1 MKLSEFINKRL
12 KELGM
17 KRSDLINKHDLV
29 WSTLSTIDRGG
40 SIGNVTIEKLAL
52 ALQCNRGDIQACL
65 AEQNPLQKTIV
76 SKKSLAKQKVID
88 NTEDFERAANTI
100 KKVME
105 EKPFVTPEP
114 EEEVDVMFPPEMDDE
129 ADTIRVTREVAEAV
143 YKRKL
148 KDICMKHFAN
158 MCPGDDSTKT
168 FAEIGHELVNEI
180 LK

>member
-65 AEQNPLQKTIV
+65 AEQNPLQKAVV

-105 EKPFVTPEP
+105 EEPFVTPESEP
-114 EEEVDVMFPPEMDDE
+114 EEEVDVMFPPEPE
-129 ADTIRVTREVAEAV
+129 EKPEETVAEFKA
-143 YKRKL
+143 RM
-148 KDICMKHFAN
+148 KDICLRLFVEEEYSDNARL
-158 MCPGDDSTKT
+158 CIADRLL
-168 FAEIGHELVNEI
+168 EEL

>member
-65 AEQNPLQKTIV
+65 AEQNPLQKAIV

-114 EEEVDVMFPPEMDDE
+114 EEEVDVMFPVETAAEETLAEFKARMKDFCLRMFVEEDYSE
-129 ADTIRVTREVAEAV
+129 TARLCIADRLLNEL
-143 YKRKL
+143 L
-148 KDICMKHFAN
+148 K
-158 MCPGDDSTKT
+158 
-168 FAEIGHELVNEI
+168 
-180 LK
+180 

>member
-1 MKLSEFINKRL
+1 MKLSDFINKRL

-65 AEQNPLQKTIV
+65 AEQNPLQKAVV

-88 NTEDFERAANTI
+88 NTEDFELAANTI

-105 EKPFVTPEP
+105 EKPFVTPESEP
-114 EEEVDVMFPPEMDDE
+114 EEEVDVMFPVKTDPEETLAEFKARMKDMCLYEFTAHGDLDE
-129 ADTIRVTREVAEAV
+129 AKILIAENLLEEL
-143 YKRKL
+143 L
-148 KDICMKHFAN
+148 K
-158 MCPGDDSTKT
+158 
-168 FAEIGHELVNEI
+168 
-180 LK
+180 

>member
-65 AEQNPLQKTIV
+65 AEQNPLQKAVV

-88 NTEDFERAANTI
+88 NTEEFERAANTI
-100 KKVME
+100 KKVIE
-105 EKPFVTPEP
+105 EKPVVTPEP
-114 EEEVDVMFPPEMDDE
+114 EEEVDVMFPVETAAEETLAEFKARMKDMCLRKFAEYKDSDE
-129 ADTIRVTREVAEAV
+129 AKIFIAEAV
-143 YKRKL
+143 LEELL
-148 KDICMKHFAN
+148 K
-158 MCPGDDSTKT
+158 
-168 FAEIGHELVNEI
+168 
-180 LK
+180 

>member
-1 MKLSEFINKRL
+1 MKLSDFINKRL

-65 AEQNPLQKTIV
+65 AEQNPLQKVIV
-76 SKKSLAKQKVID
+76 SKKSLAKMKPAA
-88 NTEDFERAANTI
+88 EPAAN
-100 KKVME
+100 VSDPE
-105 EKPFVTPEP
+105 AEP
-114 EEEVDVMFPPEMDDE
+114 EEEVDMMFPPEPEAEPTETLVAFKARMAYVCLRKFAEYKDNDE
-129 ADTIRVTREVAEAV
+129 AKIHIAEAV
-143 YKRKL
+143 L
-148 KDICMKHFAN
+148 
-158 MCPGDDSTKT
+158 
-168 FAEIGHELVNEI
+168 EEI

>member
-65 AEQNPLQKTIV
+65 AEQNPLQKAIV

-105 EKPFVTPEP
+105 EKPFVTPESEP
-114 EEEVDVMFPPEMDDE
+114 EEEVDVMFPVETAAEETLAEFKARMKDMCLRKFAEYKDSDE
-129 ADTIRVTREVAEAV
+129 AKIFIAEAV
-143 YKRKL
+143 LEELL
-148 KDICMKHFAN
+148 K
-158 MCPGDDSTKT
+158 
-168 FAEIGHELVNEI
+168 
-180 LK
+180 

>member
-29 WSTLSTIDRGG
+29 WSTLSTLDRGG

-65 AEQNPLQKTIV
+65 AEQNPLQKAVV

-105 EKPFVTPEP
+105 EKPFVTPESEP
-114 EEEVDVMFPPEMDDE
+114 EEEVDVMFPPEPEAEQAETLIAFKARMAYMCLRKFAEHKDSDE
-129 ADTIRVTREVAEAV
+129 AKIFIAEAV
-143 YKRKL
+143 MEELL
-148 KDICMKHFAN
+148 K
-158 MCPGDDSTKT
+158 
-168 FAEIGHELVNEI
+168 
-180 LK
+180 